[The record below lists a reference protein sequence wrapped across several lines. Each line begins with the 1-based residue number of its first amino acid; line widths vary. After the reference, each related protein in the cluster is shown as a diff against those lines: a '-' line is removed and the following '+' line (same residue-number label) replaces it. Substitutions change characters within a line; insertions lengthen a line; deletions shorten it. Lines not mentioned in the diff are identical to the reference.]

1 MSKGISKETS
11 DKEMSDKKT
20 NSLLNCPFC
29 GGEAELITTYD
40 TEMVRCKKCF
50 GKTQTFTGDYY
61 DEGQMCGMYAIPAW
75 NTRIPMQNIVERLEE
90 EKEEKLRE
98 YKEFLDGEDY
108 RQSLLLD
115 KAIEIVKEEGGLHE
129 LSS

>member
-1 MSKGISKETS
+1 MQNNELKECSKTLRK
-11 DKEMSDKKT
+11 
-20 NSLLNCPFC
+20 CPFC

-75 NTRIPMQNIVERLEE
+75 NTRIPMQNIVERLR
-90 EKEEKLRE
+90 EKA
-98 YKEFLDGEDY
+98 KEPMYQHHGDNYYVGIYD
-108 RQSLLLD
+108 
-115 KAIEIVKEEGGLHE
+115 AIEIVKEEGGLNE
-129 LSS
+129 